1 MLHIFSG
8 ARTANKDTLA
18 CSVVGCCTDCGI
30 DMRCHEIDYLN
41 CECGYA
47 EHNQEADPP
56 AGERQGGGC
65 YCADPQTCGNI
76 LRDEVFDR
84 LLADARGGRFLCI
97 VAGIPCDGYCT
108 ARFRSEM
115 DGLARPLRNR
125 YRPHGLPDLSAHH
138 RARLATS
145 NSLTV
150 RGLMLCAAVWESG
163 GEVLIENPPDY
174 GAYGELWA
182 VNPRTGKDDEALRN
196 LKFNG
201 DHCPLWKTDWAEAF
215 LAATKSRKFSFAQC
229 QFGSAYQKYT
239 VLAATLRWAQLGPS
253 GHTPFECFHGRYCRC
268 RGAHEK
274 RAIGVDAHGRYV
286 SEAAAWYPR
295 EMNLAIARAVRA
307 LAKTAVESGGG
318 PRSSV
323 DRAARVDALRDT
335 WALLG
340 RRRRRAAAI
349 RTRQASTRPRA
360 SRSRR
365 RPAAK
370 RRRPAS
376 GPRARPTRRRP
387 RGRRRSCRWASHSAG
402 RRGAQ
407 HPERRLGG
415 AHIWRMAPR
424 ARASAAGETR
434 KRGASTTWTRTRVV
448 RTRPVDCVFD
458 CECDPVQRRASCD
471 TRVFLRSGSASRS
484 AQLRR
489 TERNNSIIVKSFH
502 SFYTRTFL
510 PCMRAYRRPRT
521 SMHASPRPLARPDRR
536 KNNIR
541 FYSRPLPPTD
551 RTCHMCTV
559 RAKQFSCSP
568 PPCLRQARRL
578 RSER

>member
-215 LAATKSRKFSFAQC
+215 VAATKSRKFSFAQC

-335 WALLG
+335 WALLRSEETARSCNPHTAG
-340 RRRRRAAAI
+340 LDPPESLAKPQAAS
-349 RTRQASTRPRA
+349 RQATAANKRTA
-360 SRSRR
+360 S
-365 RPAAK
+365 K
-370 RRRPAS
+370 
-376 GPRARPTRRRP
+376 TN
-387 RGRRRSCRWASHSAG
+387 
-402 RRGAQ
+402 
-407 HPERRLGG
+407 
-415 AHIWRMAPR
+415 
-424 ARASAAGETR
+424 ASAPKGTPTLMQM
-434 KRGASTTWTRTRVV
+434 GFS
-448 RTRPVDCVFD
+448 F
-458 CECDPVQRRASCD
+458 
-471 TRVFLRSGSASRS
+471 SRS
-484 AQLRR
+484 AWRPAPGEATGR
-489 TERNNSIIVKSFH
+489 
-502 SFYTRTFL
+502 
-510 PCMRAYRRPRT
+510 RAYLEDGSSSSSKRCRRDEE
-521 SMHASPRPLARPDRR
+521 ARSQHDVDE
-536 KNNIR
+536 N
-541 FYSRPLPPTD
+541 
-551 RTCHMCTV
+551 
-559 RAKQFSCSP
+559 
-568 PPCLRQARRL
+568 ARCAPGGL
-578 RSER
+578 CV

>member
-56 AGERQGGGC
+56 AGERQGGGLLLRRP
-65 YCADPQTCGNI
+65 ADVWQHPPRRG
-76 LRDEVFDR
+76 LRP
-84 LLADARGGRFLCI
+84 AARGRARRALPVHRRWDPVRWLLHGAVPPENGWPR
-97 VAGIPCDGYCT
+97 AT
-108 ARFRSEM
+108 AAQPLSSPRS
-115 DGLARPLRNR
+115 A
-125 YRPHGLPDLSAHH
+125 PDLSAHH

-253 GHTPFECFHGRYCRC
+253 GHTPFECFHGRYCRR

-295 EMNLAIARAVRA
+295 EMNLASRACRAR
-307 LAKTAVESGGG
+307 SGEDSRREWG
-318 PRSSV
+318 
-323 DRAARVDALRDT
+323 RAAEL
-335 WALLG
+335 
-340 RRRRRAAAI
+340 
-349 RTRQASTRPRA
+349 
-360 SRSRR
+360 
-365 RPAAK
+365 
-370 RRRPAS
+370 
-376 GPRARPTRRRP
+376 RRP
-387 RGRRRSCRWASHSAG
+387 RSARGRIARYVGVAGKEETARSCNPHTAGLDPPEGLAKPQAASRQATAASKRTASKTN
-402 RRGAQ
+402 
-407 HPERRLGG
+407 
-415 AHIWRMAPR
+415 
-424 ARASAAGETR
+424 ASAPKGTPTLMQM
-434 KRGASTTWTRTRVV
+434 GFS
-448 RTRPVDCVFD
+448 F
-458 CECDPVQRRASCD
+458 
-471 TRVFLRSGSASRS
+471 SRS
-484 AQLRR
+484 AWRPAPGEATGRR
-489 TERNNSIIVKSFH
+489 AHLEDGSSSSSKRCRRDEEARSQHDVDENARCENA
-502 SFYTRTFL
+502 
-510 PCMRAYRRPRT
+510 PCG
-521 SMHASPRPLARPDRR
+521 L
-536 KNNIR
+536 
-541 FYSRPLPPTD
+541 
-551 RTCHMCTV
+551 CV
-559 RAKQFSCSP
+559 
-568 PPCLRQARRL
+568 
-578 RSER
+578 